1 MIQVEGLTR
10 IFGATT
16 AIDGLDFSVDSGEI
30 VGFLGLNGAGKTT
43 TMRILAGSLG
53 ATSGEAHISGHCVR
67 KEARQAKRC
76 VGYLPERLPLHPEM
90 TIQAYLEHA
99 ARIKS
104 VPNPRKA
111 VARSIERTSLGQ
123 VAHRL
128 IGNLSK
134 GYRQRVGLAQALV
147 HDPAVLILDEP
158 GTGLD
163 PAQRHEIR
171 ELIGELARDSGT
183 VLLSTHVLAE
193 VEALCTRVLVLHQGQ
208 IVAQDDLEAMRSIH
222 VHLARPSEAAIQA
235 MRSVPGVEQVQE
247 LGEGRFS
254 VDASCD
260 RELLGQATA
269 PHGLL
274 EMTLRHRLEERFL
287 SLTRRGSP

>member
-1 MIQVEGLTR
+1 MIQVQGLTR
-10 IFGATT
+10 IFGTTT
-16 AIDGLDFSVDSGEI
+16 AIDGLDFSVKAGEI

-53 ATSGEAHISGHCVR
+53 ATSGDARISGHCVR
-67 KEARQAKRC
+67 REPRRAKEC

-90 TIQAYLEHA
+90 TIRAYLDHA

-104 VPNPRKA
+104 VPDPHKA
-111 VARSIERTSLGQ
+111 VERSIERTSLGQ

-163 PAQRHEIR
+163 PAQRAEIR
-171 ELIGELARDSGT
+171 ELIGELANDSGT

-208 IVAQDDLEAMRSIH
+208 IVAQDDLEAMRSIQL
-222 VHLARPSEAAIQA
+222 HLARPSDEAIQQLSA
-235 MRSVPGVEQVQE
+235 VPGVDDVKN

-254 VDASCD
+254 VNAGSN
-260 RELLGQATA
+260 RELLAQAAA

-287 SLTRRGSP
+287 SLTQSETP

>member
-10 IFGATT
+10 IFGTTT
-16 AIDGLDFSVDSGEI
+16 AIDGLDFSVKAGEI

-53 ATSGEAHISGHCVR
+53 ATRGEARIAGHCVQ
-67 KEARQAKRC
+67 KEPRQAKAC

-90 TIQAYLEHA
+90 TIRAYLDHA

-104 VPNPRKA
+104 VPAPRQA
-111 VARSIERTSLGQ
+111 VDRSIERTSLGQ

-163 PAQRHEIR
+163 PAQRAEIR
-171 ELIGELARDSGT
+171 ELIGELAQDSGT

-222 VHLARPSEAAIQA
+222 LHLARPTDAA
-235 MRSVPGVEQVQE
+235 MRDLSEVPGVGDVHP

-254 VDASCD
+254 VSAGSN
-260 RELLGQATA
+260 RELLAQAAA

-274 EMTLRHRLEERFL
+274 EMSLRHRLEERFL
-287 SLTRRGSP
+287 SLTQSEST